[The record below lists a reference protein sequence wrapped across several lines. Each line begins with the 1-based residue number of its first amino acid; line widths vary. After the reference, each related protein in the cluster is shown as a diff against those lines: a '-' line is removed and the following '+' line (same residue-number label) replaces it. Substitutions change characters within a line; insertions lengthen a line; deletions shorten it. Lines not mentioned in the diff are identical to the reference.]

1 MEGTPVFEQFV
12 TIKQKEYAALLE
24 AKADNAMLRDMLK
37 ASATLSLDGTRLV
50 IDHGVSDTL
59 LKYILKDGYSATIQ
73 ALKNERNK
81 NNG

>member
-1 MEGTPVFEQFV
+1 MEESLFEEFI
-12 TIKQKEYAALLE
+12 TIKQKDYTALLE

-50 IDHGVSDTL
+50 IDQGTADTL
-59 LKYILKDGYSATIQ
+59 MKYVLKDGYGATMQ

-81 NNG
+81 